1 MFVPI
6 LMIAMI
12 FGMASVIN
20 SAQEAPVTD
29 EQIVESKELE
39 EYRKAQLD
47 LDEWSKNMTLDEMGA
62 SEEFKA
68 RADDVQQKAQAWHK
82 TIPGYK
88 DPSETTEPETTDVT
102 TQNAEATPQETP
114 TTESEI
120 ATVETETTT
129 EEASS
134 PATEPQEAPA
144 TNTPAEPIVA
154 PKIEE
159 QETLIEDVSEELFPK
174 EENISADASAVV
186 SDEALAKS
194 EALAEADALE
204 PAGIDTVSLENPQG
218 NWLFKRI
225 WWERAEERYEKI
237 RILVDAIWES
247 RNTFFKER
255 NELDRKVLDPFY
267 MSIGI
272 DRGEL
277 QTILAEINDFLEK
290 QREQQGDLSEQ
301 ERVLYETYST
311 EEETLKQ
318 LKLDVDMITNLDH
331 AIDDALGTFM
341 NQINRVRNYESEAW
355 KNFKEI
361 AHILNDTKARELY
374 YMIEGAARNIKT
386 ISTYLEQ
393 EFFTHFHKLID
404 EAKTRVA
411 RVQSQMDALKEKGVL
426 FQKQAEQ
433 LDQQTA
439 PNEEDQEEEVVK
451 PKPKLGWFDWISSG
465 ISDVFGY
472 IWSVIRLPYDMIFG
486 K

>member
-6 LMIAMI
+6 LMIAMT
-12 FGMASVIN
+12 FGIASVIN
-20 SAQEAPVTD
+20 SAQETPATD
-29 EQIVESKELE
+29 LMAAE
-39 EYRKAQLD
+39 
-47 LDEWSKNMTLDEMGA
+47 
-62 SEEFKA
+62 
-68 RADDVQQKAQAWHK
+68 
-82 TIPGYK
+82 
-88 DPSETTEPETTDVT
+88 
-102 TQNAEATPQETP
+102 EATVEETP
-114 TTESEI
+114 TEI
-120 ATVETETTT
+120 TA
-129 EEASS
+129 EEA
-134 PATEPQEAPA
+134 TIEAPA
-144 TNTPAEPIVA
+144 DITKADEPKTARETEVATIEEPAPEISADIAEPQGTSAADMPTEPIVVSTDVSDEALTKSEVLTKADA
-154 PKIEE
+154 PKVEE
-159 QETLIEDVSEELFPK
+159 QETLIDDVSEELFAKKAEK
-174 EENISADASAVV
+174 EE
-186 SDEALAKS
+186 
-194 EALAEADALE
+194 E

-433 LDQQTA
+433 LEQQTA
-439 PNEEDQEEEVVK
+439 PAESEDEEEVVK

-465 ISDVFGY
+465 ISDVLGY
-472 IWSVIRLPYDMIFG
+472 IWSVIRLPYDMVFG

>member
-12 FGMASVIN
+12 SGMASFITH
-20 SAQEAPVTD
+20 AQEAPVTD
-29 EQIVESKELE
+29 LMAVGETAIE
-39 EYRKAQLD
+39 EIP
-47 LDEWSKNMTLDEMGA
+47 T
-62 SEEFKA
+62 EETSTEG
-68 RADDVQQKAQAWHK
+68 V
-82 TIPGYK
+82 
-88 DPSETTEPETTDVT
+88 ETTENQPVIEETATVEEPAEIITADEPETTT
-102 TQNAEATPQETP
+102 IEAEIATEETVAEPQETP
-114 TTESEI
+114 
-120 ATVETETTT
+120 A
-129 EEASS
+129 AD
-134 PATEPQEAPA
+134 A
-144 TNTPAEPIVA
+144 PAEPTELPVA

-159 QETLIEDVSEELFPK
+159 QETLIEDVSEELFAK
-174 EENISADASAVV
+174 EEEKED
-186 SDEALAKS
+186 
-194 EALAEADALE
+194 

-433 LDQQTA
+433 LEQQTA
-439 PNEEDQEEEVVK
+439 PEDDEQEEEVVK
-451 PKPKLGWFDWISSG
+451 TKPKLGWFDWMVSG
-465 ISDVFGY
+465 VSDVFGY